1 MGTDDLQSLHLLEAP
16 WSARHGRVAIAIS
29 RLIDVTIALAMLCML
44 AVPML
49 VVSLVVKL
57 TSRGPIVY
65 RQQRVGLHG
74 RLFTMFKFRTM
85 RVDAEAATGPVW
97 STAGDTRCT
106 CVGSFLRRSSL
117 DELPQLVNVLKGE
130 MSLVGPRPE
139 RPYFVREFS
148 QRLPH
153 YSRRLQVPPGL
164 TGWAQVNGW
173 RGDTSLE
180 ARLDHDLYY
189 IDHWSVAFNV
199 WIILLTPFRVLAQQ
213 LRKQPHGS

>member
-1 MGTDDLQSLHLLEAP
+1 
-16 WSARHGRVAIAIS
+16 VAIAGNRI
-29 RLIDVTIALAMLCML
+29 LDVTIASAMLCVL

-49 VVSLVVKL
+49 VVALVVKL
-57 TSRGPIVY
+57 TSRGPIIY
-65 RQQRVGLHG
+65 RQQRVGLNG

-85 RVDAEAATGPVW
+85 RLDAEAATGPIW
-97 STAGDTRCT
+97 STVGDSRCT
-106 CVGSFLRRSSL
+106 PVGSFLRRSSL

-153 YSRRLQVPPGL
+153 YGRRLQVPPGL

-180 ARLDHDLYY
+180 ARLDYDLHYV
-189 IDHWSVAFNV
+189 DHWSVAFNA
-199 WIILLTPFRVLAQQ
+199 WIILLTPFRILAQQ
-213 LRKQPHGS
+213 RQAQQHES